1 MQIEF
6 WKQMMNP
13 LRKNEIQIKL
23 LKAPSVNTKASQS
36 VGVKSEL
43 FEFQTLP
50 LHGVVYNPN

>member
-6 WKQMMNP
+6 WKQMMNL

-36 VGVKSEL
+36 VGVTLEI

-50 LHGVVYNPN
+50 IYEIAYKPN